1 MSLVLPS
8 ASEAT
13 ALTFMLGS
21 ATPGNQILKLYT
33 NNIAPADTDIAATYT
48 EMATLGYAAK
58 TLTKGSWVTTPGA
71 TGLPGSSAYAQQTW
85 TFSAGTAVTVY
96 GYYVVDTTTGL
107 LLWSEAF
114 ATPKVVQNAGDQI
127 LITPVITLSRV

>member
-13 ALTFMLGS
+13 ALNFLLGVT
-21 ATPGNQILKLYT
+21 TPGNQILKLFT
-33 NNIAPADTDIAATYT
+33 NNIAPADTDVAATYT
-48 EMATLGYAAK
+48 EMGTLGYAAK
-58 TLTKGSWVTTPGA
+58 SLVKGSWVTTAGGTGA
-71 TGLPGSSAYAQQTW
+71 VASSAYAQQTW
-85 TFSAGTAVTVY
+85 TFSAGVAVTVY
-96 GYYVVDTTTGL
+96 GYFVVDTTTGL

-127 LITPVITLSRV
+127 LITPTITLSRV